1 MSKSCFI
8 YETLNDVKSLNI
20 KKDDNFMHLSGVF
33 GVCGV
38 KNNNERIYEAR
49 NYGKMVKEMQERIKV
64 APIPGEL
71 EHPKSMNINL
81 ENISHRIDS
90 ISIDENGVVSG
101 QITLLDTPKGK
112 IAQAIVEGGLPL
124 FISSRAQGS
133 VDPSTK
139 MVKLESLMTYDL
151 VGTPGFS
158 QAQMHLNENQ
168 VAESIC
174 ESVYYVTENDNKE
187 KNIENIEME
196 NELLEKLNELES
208 KYKYIVEKCELLE
221 KENKSIKESIEYEQE
236 SLVNGVEAYIKDFV
250 IEKLQKVE
258 KWIMEEYS
266 AEVSKWITEEFA
278 GDLQK
283 WVFEEYSASVSKWIT
298 EEYTP
303 TVENW
308 LSECFTP
315 DLTNKFTKE
324 INEKLNESKESK
336 LKNID
341 NILTLLEEHKEA
353 KPIYQ
358 GHKQTLLTESV
369 DLNEPKYIREMPA
382 AIRAK
387 WDLASDDVKESIKRR
402 AKIYNFV
409 NEGAIEKFWESVDF
423 ENTPQ
428 IKNIY
433 EGLDKIEN
441 TWEKNIRLQLRKR
454 FNKG

>member
-8 YETLNDVKSLNI
+8 YETLNDVKSLSI

-49 NYGKMVKEMQERIKV
+49 NYGKMVKEMQERIKK

-139 MVKLESLMTYDL
+139 MVTLESLMTYDL

-168 VAESIC
+168 VAESLC
-174 ESVYYVTENDNKE
+174 ESVYYVIESEE

-196 NELLEKLNELES
+196 KELLEKLNDLES
-208 KYKYIVEKCELLE
+208 KYKYIEEKCDILE
-221 KENKSIKESIEYEQE
+221 KEN
-236 SLVNGVEAYIKDFV
+236 
-250 IEKLQKVE
+250 
-258 KWIMEEYS
+258 EE
-266 AEVSKWITEEFA
+266 
-278 GDLQK
+278 
-283 WVFEEYSASVSKWIT
+283 
-298 EEYTP
+298 
-303 TVENW
+303 
-308 LSECFTP
+308 
-315 DLTNKFTKE
+315 
-324 INEKLNESKESK
+324 
-336 LKNID
+336 
-341 NILTLLEEHKEA
+341 
-353 KPIYQ
+353 
-358 GHKQTLLTESV
+358 
-369 DLNEPKYIREMPA
+369 
-382 AIRAK
+382 
-387 WDLASDDVKESIKRR
+387 
-402 AKIYNFV
+402 
-409 NEGAIEKFWESVDF
+409 
-423 ENTPQ
+423 
-428 IKNIY
+428 
-433 EGLDKIEN
+433 
-441 TWEKNIRLQLRKR
+441 
-454 FNKG
+454 